1 MIDRT
6 ILEVICFFPNILISA
21 TYFLLI
27 CHAQSST
34 EAKLQC
40 GFECLL
46 EILRLRRS
54 RALVSEDATGSVR
67 DGAWEFG
74 EPTKNQGVPH
84 SRTKATPTTKT
95 FNEFYWIVTP
105 NCIFSV
111 TQVMSTPD
119 FAEHWMMK
127 FMDTPEMCSFVIKM
141 VTSQIISPTVGSMPQ
156 SAQAYLQKPLVCG

>member
-1 MIDRT
+1 
-6 ILEVICFFPNILISA
+6 
-21 TYFLLI
+21 
-27 CHAQSST
+27 
-34 EAKLQC
+34 
-40 GFECLL
+40 LL

-67 DGAWEFG
+67 DGVWEFG

-95 FNEFYWIVTP
+95 FNEFYWTVTP
-105 NCIFSV
+105 HNCIFSV

-141 VTSQIISPTVGSMPQ
+141 VTSQIISPTVGSMP
-156 SAQAYLQKPLVCG
+156 